1 MLAAGGGYT
10 GDNISIEGNLSMTA
24 LHFPAARQ
32 GLAPL
37 CRAQTFVL
45 ARLTSFNC
53 GAGDLRWTLIALFL
67 RALDAAFA
75 FGQRQLAR
83 WARGVLR
90 RAWQGARFA
99 AELHPA
105 DSTVAAGGH

>member
-10 GDNISIEGNLSMTA
+10 GRNISTEGNLPMTA
-24 LHFPAARQ
+24 LHVPTGRQ
-32 GLAPL
+32 AFSPF
-37 CRAQTFVL
+37 CRAHTFVL

-53 GAGDLRWTLIALFL
+53 DAGDLRWTILTLALH
-67 RALDAAFA
+67 ALNAALA
-75 FGQRQLAR
+75 FGERQLAR
-83 WARGVLR
+83 WARDVLR
-90 RAWQGARFA
+90 RGWQGARFA

>member
-1 MLAAGGGYT
+1 MPAL
-10 GDNISIEGNLSMTA
+10 DMTA
-24 LHFPAARQ
+24 LRIPVARQ
-32 GLAPL
+32 GFGPL
-37 CRAQTFVL
+37 CRTQTFVL
-45 ARLTSFNC
+45 ARLTAFNC
-53 GAGDLRWTLIALFL
+53 GTGDLRGTLLALFL
-67 RALDAAFA
+67 HALDAAFA

-99 AELHPA
+99 AELRPA